1 MAAKMTPSRLP
12 CNSSKIGQRHL
23 ARAPTNGY
31 VLLFALGLIV
41 VVSTLV
47 LSLTISLRLDAQL
60 LAREKTALQEEYLMR
75 GAAQYAAAQLGIT
88 AAADALRLDPKS
100 DVVRRLRLWRP
111 SAEGYE
117 ITLGA
122 AKLLVTLE
130 DVSDLPDANLMS
142 VQQWGRLLQQSGLK
156 SVEAMRLAEEIVAVR
171 KELARSRRT
180 EGFSSLGEL
189 MLWDEIPR
197 NVSRLVVVGTKRID
211 VNLNSTPE
219 QVLRFLGD
227 VPSDK
232 LQQLAK
238 LRKDGVIASAQA
250 QAWLQG
256 TGLRER
262 RSANLVLAAN
272 ARIRMLSSA
281 PENRSWTALISSE
294 NGFYTVIDQTQ
305 ARSLSLK

>member
-1 MAAKMTPSRLP
+1 MMPSRVFRST
-12 CNSSKIGQRHL
+12 NSGDGPRPR
-23 ARAPTNGY
+23 ARAPANGY

-47 LSLTISLRLDAQL
+47 LSLTVSLRLDAQL
-60 LAREKTALQEEYLMR
+60 LAREKIALQEEYLMR

-88 AAADALRLDPKS
+88 AAVDALQLDPKT
-100 DVVRRLRLWRP
+100 DLVRQWRLWRP
-111 SAEGYE
+111 STEGYE

-122 AKLLVTLE
+122 AKLRVTLA
-130 DVSDLPDANLMS
+130 DVSDLPDANLLS
-142 VQQWGRLLQQSGLK
+142 VQQWGRLLQQTGLK
-156 SVEAMRLAEEIVAVR
+156 SEEAMRLAEEIVAVR
-171 KELARSRRT
+171 QELAHSRRT
-180 EGFSSLGEL
+180 AGFSGLDEL
-189 MLWDEIPR
+189 MHWDQIPR
-197 NVSRLVVVGTKRID
+197 SVSRFVVVGTKRIE

-227 VPSDK
+227 VSPDK

-238 LRKDGVIASAQA
+238 LRKDGVIPPAQA

-262 RSANLVLAAN
+262 RGANSVLAAT

-281 PENRSWTALISSE
+281 PENRSWTALISGE
-294 NGFYTVIDQTQ
+294 NGIYTVIDQPQ
-305 ARSLSLK
+305 AMGLSLQ

>member
-1 MAAKMTPSRLP
+1 MMPSRVFRST
-12 CNSSKIGQRHL
+12 NSGDGPRPR
-23 ARAPTNGY
+23 ARAPANGY

-47 LSLTISLRLDAQL
+47 LSLTVSLRLDAQL
-60 LAREKTALQEEYLMR
+60 LAREKIALQEEYLMR

-88 AAADALRLDPKS
+88 AAVDALQLDPKT
-100 DVVRRLRLWRP
+100 DLVRQWRLWRP
-111 SAEGYE
+111 STEGYE

-122 AKLLVTLE
+122 AKLRVTLA
-130 DVSDLPDANLMS
+130 DVSDLPDANLLS
-142 VQQWGRLLQQSGLK
+142 VQQWGRLLQQTGLK
-156 SVEAMRLAEEIVAVR
+156 SEEAMRLAEEIVAVR
-171 KELARSRRT
+171 QELAHARRT
-180 EGFSSLGEL
+180 AGFSGLDEL
-189 MLWDEIPR
+189 MHWGQIPR
-197 NVSRLVVVGTKRID
+197 SVSRFVVVGTKRIE

-227 VPSDK
+227 VSPDK

-238 LRKDGVIASAQA
+238 LRKDGVIAPAQA

-281 PENRSWTALISSE
+281 PENRSWTALISGE
-294 NGFYTVIDQTQ
+294 NGIYTVIDQPQ
-305 ARSLSLK
+305 AMGLSLQ